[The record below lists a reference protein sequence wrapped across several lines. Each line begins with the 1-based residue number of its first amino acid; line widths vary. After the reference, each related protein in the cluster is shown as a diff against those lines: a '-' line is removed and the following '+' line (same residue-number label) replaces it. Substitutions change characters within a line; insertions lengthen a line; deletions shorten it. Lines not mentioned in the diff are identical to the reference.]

1 MNSTFTKVFY
11 LKKSVK
17 KRNFVRVITNIILL
31 TMKITKLFKAFFES
45 EKLGGLVL
53 IICTLLSLLL
63 ANSAFGESYHH
74 FWLTEFAG
82 QSIEYWINDGLMTIF
97 FLLIGLE
104 LEREIYQGELSNIK
118 DALLPIFAAIGGM
131 FIPAALFM
139 FFNFGTETQSGAGIP
154 MATDIAFALGILSLL
169 GNRVPLSLKI
179 FLTALAVIDDLGA
192 ILIIA
197 IFYTKTL
204 LWTNL
209 FIALGMF
216 VFLYVLGKYFKVK
229 NLIPYLIGGVIMWYF
244 MLNSGVHATITGVL
258 LAFAI
263 PFGNG
268 GEKSTSYILQHFL
281 HKPVAF
287 IILPVFALANT
298 AIVMSGNV
306 SEILTENYSLGIAL
320 GLIIGKPLGIF
331 LITFIAVKVGLCK
344 LPSDLNW
351 KSVLGVGFLGGI
363 GFTMSIF
370 ITLLAFDNV
379 TVINNAKFIIL
390 LSSLVA
396 GVLGFVFLK
405 ATLKDSHTEVEA

>member
-1 MNSTFTKVFY
+1 
-11 LKKSVK
+11 
-17 KRNFVRVITNIILL
+17 
-31 TMKITKLFKAFFES
+31 MKLTKLFAAFFES

-53 IICTLLSLLL
+53 ILCTVVSLLL
-63 ANSAFGESYHH
+63 ANSNFGDSYHH

-82 QSIEYWINDGLMTIF
+82 HSIEHWINDGLMTIF

-131 FIPAALFM
+131 FIPAALFL

-169 GNRVPLSLKI
+169 GNRVPTSLKI

-287 IILPVFALANT
+287 IILPIFALANT
-298 AIVMSGNV
+298 AIVMSGDI

-331 LITFIAVKVGLCK
+331 SITFVAVKVGLCK

-370 ITLLAFDNV
+370 ITLLAFDNEA
-379 TVINNAKFIIL
+379 VINNAKFIIL

-405 ATLKDSHTEVEA
+405 ATLKDSQIEE